1 MKTVVVTGGAGFIGS
16 HLVQELVEAQHQ
28 VHVIDNLSSGSAG
41 RVHPAASLH
50 VEDIRS
56 PAALQTVLA
65 LNPDVIYHLA
75 AQADVQ
81 QSIHD
86 PLQDMDHNVKGTLN
100 MLEGCRQAGVRKFI
114 FASTSGVY
122 GNLETNKLRE
132 TDPAAPISF
141 YGLSKY
147 AAEHYIRLYGQLF
160 GLDWAIMRFAN
171 VYGPGQTSKGEGGV
185 VSIFMNQLRQN
196 QPLTINGDGEQ
207 TRDFI
212 YVKDVVS
219 ALIAAQA
226 SGDLP
231 ILHVSTGKATS
242 VNRLVDLLGHFR
254 GVEIQTKHRPDR
266 SGDIRH
272 SCLSNDRILAEL
284 GWKPAFEIEEGL
296 KETYTHFMNP

>member
-16 HLVQELVEAQHQ
+16 HLVHELVEAQQQ

-41 RVHPAASLH
+41 RVHPAAVLH

-65 LNPDVIYHLA
+65 LKPDAIYHLA

-81 QSIHD
+81 QSIGD
-86 PLQDMDHNVKGTLN
+86 PLLDMDHNVKGTLN

-122 GNLETNKLRE
+122 GNLETNILKE
-132 TDPAAPISF
+132 IDPAAPISF

-160 GLDWAIMRFAN
+160 GVNWTVMRFAN

-196 QPLTINGDGEQ
+196 LPLTINGDGEQ

-226 SGDLP
+226 SGDRH

-242 VNRLVDLLGHFR
+242 VNRLVDLLGQFS
-254 GVEIQTKHRPDR
+254 GTEIQTKHRPDR

-272 SCLSNDRILAEL
+272 SCLSNGRILAEL
-284 GWKPAFEIEEGL
+284 GWKPAFQIEEGL
-296 KETYTHFMNP
+296 KETYTHFMHP